1 MKDKKST
8 YHQKKYSKLLMTW
21 DCFKHNIKMEYQ
33 KITNLLDT
41 TPDNVPRFITK
52 KLMEVHDQ
60 SGSAENR
67 YNPSKETR
75 LKTSMLRSDLCDFSD
90 AYIVVKGTITVT
102 DPNDDDAYDKKI
114 AFKNNGPFV
123 SCISK
128 INNRL
133 VGNAEDLDI
142 VILMYNLIEYSKNFS
157 KATGSFWNYYIDEPN
172 SGLGGANSNI
182 VDRTSF
188 SKYYVPNVQTKD
200 FNVLID
206 GKSFFG
212 TPIKNDEE
220 TYKQIIEMGR
230 NNDYMSGNFL
240 DYKYFSK
247 HYKLTAID
255 LSKQIEL
262 ENPDLKQ

>member
-1 MKDKKST
+1 MRI
-8 YHQKKYSKLLMTW
+8 LL
-21 DCFKHNIKMEYQ
+21 
-33 KITNLLDT
+33 
-41 TPDNVPRFITK
+41 
-52 KLMEVHDQ
+52 
-60 SGSAENR
+60 
-67 YNPSKETR
+67 
-75 LKTSMLRSDLCDFSD
+75 
-90 AYIVVKGTITVT
+90 
-102 DPNDDDAYDKKI
+102 
-114 AFKNNGPFV
+114 
-123 SCISK
+123 
-128 INNRL
+128 
-133 VGNAEDLDI
+133 
-142 VILMYNLIEYSKNFS
+142 YNLIEYSKNFS

-240 DYKYFSK
+240 DYEYFSK